1 MELVIN
7 DKNLD
12 FQRWRFE
19 QEKSLQLE
27 IIQLNQD
34 FQRELAIYQ
43 RQTSLKVVEEQK
55 RRD

>member
-1 MELVIN
+1 LELVIN

-27 IIQLNQD
+27 ILQLNQD

>member
-1 MELVIN
+1 LELVIN

-27 IIQLNQD
+27 ILQLNQD
-34 FQRELAIYQ
+34 FQLELAIYQ